1 MLSYAPRRE
10 LDLIDIIVYGIE
22 VGVLV
27 FAFPMLVSSFL
38 LYAVGKIK
46 SPIFSLSRS
55 VAFSLIFVAVWEF
68 FFFIGSF
75 AYAFFGI
82 SEIFIIV
89 TLFGAAFIY
98 ALCLVILIT
107 ISTFGNPLSILLSSI
122 LPLLGITSFSL
133 ILGGLT
139 TTYLFPLLRD
149 FIIAAIILSVPNFIA
164 FRIVEKPIKRKLG
177 VSGYDLIRG
186 FFLEWIL
193 KNPRKIESVTDQF
206 GEKADLPALLVAFR
220 SKKDQKL
227 KGVIFS
233 SFIHYGPFKET
244 GSSVLPRLLAQKI
257 EETNSTILSV
267 THGACTHGQN
277 LCSMRETQKAIKQT
291 IQKLKQI
298 KFDNAATP
306 FIRVQEKEFKIL
318 SAVLGDTVIMI
329 STRSPE
335 ITDDINLEVGL
346 SVLERAHE
354 AMEKNGFETKR
365 AFLIDS
371 HNCILDSEVLVEPNT
386 PAAENLLKATEKSI
400 QKMSTTINTPKIRY
414 GVSRTKF
421 SDIYRDYGLGELG
434 ITVNIIETSWSDGT
448 KRGIPKRRE
457 DKCWKQRTA
466 LVVIDGNNMII
477 GLRDKIINRLLDE
490 KLVDEAEILTS
501 DTHTVNASSIQQPD
515 YYPVGRVI
523 NHEDL
528 IEEVVKNTK
537 RALEDL
543 EEVEIGTKVFKI
555 NRLKIWTN
563 EKLYKFFE
571 GIEETIN
578 TLKKIIPPF
587 FVSGVSL
594 ALLSLVLSIGV

>member
-1 MLSYAPRRE
+1 M
-10 LDLIDIIVYGIE
+10 DLIDIIVYGIE

-206 GEKADLPALLVAFR
+206 GEKADLPCF
-220 SKKDQKL
+220 
-227 KGVIFS
+227 
-233 SFIHYGPFKET
+233 
-244 GSSVLPRLLAQKI
+244 
-257 EETNSTILSV
+257 
-267 THGACTHGQN
+267 
-277 LCSMRETQKAIKQT
+277 
-291 IQKLKQI
+291 
-298 KFDNAATP
+298 
-306 FIRVQEKEFKIL
+306 
-318 SAVLGDTVIMI
+318 
-329 STRSPE
+329 
-335 ITDDINLEVGL
+335 
-346 SVLERAHE
+346 
-354 AMEKNGFETKR
+354 
-365 AFLIDS
+365 
-371 HNCILDSEVLVEPNT
+371 
-386 PAAENLLKATEKSI
+386 
-400 QKMSTTINTPKIRY
+400 
-414 GVSRTKF
+414 
-421 SDIYRDYGLGELG
+421 
-434 ITVNIIETSWSDGT
+434 
-448 KRGIPKRRE
+448 
-457 DKCWKQRTA
+457 
-466 LVVIDGNNMII
+466 
-477 GLRDKIINRLLDE
+477 
-490 KLVDEAEILTS
+490 
-501 DTHTVNASSIQQPD
+501 
-515 YYPVGRVI
+515 
-523 NHEDL
+523 
-528 IEEVVKNTK
+528 
-537 RALEDL
+537 
-543 EEVEIGTKVFKI
+543 
-555 NRLKIWTN
+555 
-563 EKLYKFFE
+563 
-571 GIEETIN
+571 
-578 TLKKIIPPF
+578 
-587 FVSGVSL
+587 
-594 ALLSLVLSIGV
+594 